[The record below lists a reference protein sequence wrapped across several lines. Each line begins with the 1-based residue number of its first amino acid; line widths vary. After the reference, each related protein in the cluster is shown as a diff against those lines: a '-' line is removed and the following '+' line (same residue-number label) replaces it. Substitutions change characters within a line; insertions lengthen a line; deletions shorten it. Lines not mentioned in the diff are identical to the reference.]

1 MTPMSL
7 RPTLLALSLALAA
20 PAFAGDAPAPGQAL
34 LVLDASGS
42 MWGQIEGKAKIAIA
56 REAVDQMLAGWPG
69 GELGLMAYGHRRKG
83 DCGDIELLQPVGAFD
98 AAAIRGQVGR
108 LQPRGMTPISAAVR
122 QAAEQLKF
130 TEHKATVIL
139 VSDGEETCHADPC
152 ALGAELE
159 ALGVDFTAH
168 VVGFDIEEGSRAQA
182 QLQCLARNTGGQYV
196 SARDAGELGD
206 ALGRV
211 AEAGPTRPAIA
222 VKEADAWIPGYALEA
237 DVGETLD
244 GDAEGGTTVHEFSVD
259 QTARDCQAIC
269 EADAACQAWHY
280 EPTGSYFVEYPRCH
294 TKGGAFS
301 MRLRAEG
308 EGWVAG
314 VKPGVKLIRDEAS
327 E

>member
-1 MTPMSL
+1 MIPMRL
-7 RPTLLALSLALAA
+7 RPTLLAMSLALAA
-20 PAFAGDAPAPGQAL
+20 PAFAEEAPQAGQAL

-42 MWGQIEGKAKIAIA
+42 MWGQIDGKAKISIA
-56 REAVDQMLAGWPG
+56 REAIDTMLASWPG
-69 GELGLMAYGHRRKG
+69 GDLGLMAYGHRRKG

-139 VSDGEETCHADPC
+139 VSDGEETCDADPC

-159 ALGVDFTAH
+159 SLGVDFTAH

-196 SARDAGELGD
+196 AARDAGELGD

-211 AEAGPTRPAIA
+211 AETAPTRSPIA
-222 VKEADAWIPGYALEA
+222 VKEADAWMPGYSLQPEVS
-237 DVGETLD
+237 DMIDEGSRG
-244 GDAEGGTTVHEFSVD
+244 GDAVYELTVE

-269 EADAACQAWHY
+269 DADAACQAWHF
-280 EPTGSYFVEYPRCH
+280 EPTGSYFIDYPRCL
-294 TKGGAFS
+294 TRGGGFS
-301 MRLRAEG
+301 MRLVRQD
-308 EGWVAG
+308 EGWTAG